1 MLNSL
6 VLEHYSPILVP
17 LSFIYGLKFTEN
29 EVLLGNINPI
39 GLFFIVVSLLIYY
52 DRVHKKNKEFLLA
65 GLVLF
70 FFCYMTNT
78 YVAYNIITIGL
89 TLVSLCFIAYGIT
102 DVDFS
107 TKSQYIY
114 LSLLLIFIGIVVFI
128 PYERNNMLPY
138 GMSFLVMSL
147 GISILTFATLQLPFK

>member
-17 LSFIYGLKFTEN
+17 LSFIYGLKIAES
-29 EVLLGNINPI
+29 ELLMGNINAI
-39 GLFFIVVSLLIYY
+39 GLFFVIVSLLIYY
-52 DRVHKKNKEFLLA
+52 DRVQKKNKDFLIA

-70 FFCYMTNT
+70 FLCYIMNT
-78 YVAYNIITIGL
+78 YVSYNASTILL
-89 TLVSLCFIAYGIT
+89 TLVSLCFIAYGVT
-102 DVDFS
+102 DIDFS

-114 LSLLLIFIGIVVFI
+114 LSLLLVFIGMVILI
-128 PYERNNMLPY
+128 PYERNKMLPY

>member
-29 EVLLGNINPI
+29 ELLMGNINAV
-39 GLFFIVVSLLIYY
+39 GLFFIVISLLIYY
-52 DRVHKKNKEFLLA
+52 DRVHKKNKDFLIA

-70 FFCYMTNT
+70 FLCYTTNT

-89 TLVSLCFIAYGIT
+89 TIVSLCFIAYGIT
-102 DVDFS
+102 DIDFS

-114 LSLLLIFIGIVVFI
+114 LSLLLIFVGMIVLI
-128 PYERNNMLPY
+128 PYERTNMLPY
-138 GMSFLVMSL
+138 GMSFLSMSL

>member
-17 LSFIYGLKFTEN
+17 LSFIYGLKFAES
-29 EVLLGNINPI
+29 ELLMGNINAI
-39 GLFFIVVSLLIYY
+39 GLFFILVSLLIYY
-52 DRVHKKNKEFLLA
+52 DRVQKKNKDFLIA

-70 FFCYMTNT
+70 FFCYMMNT
-78 YVAYNIITIGL
+78 YVSYNAVTILL

-102 DVDFS
+102 DIDFS

-114 LSLLLIFIGIVVFI
+114 LSLLLIFVGMVILI
-128 PYERNNMLPY
+128 PYERNKMLPY